1 MNMKRNSDFYKKP
14 ALAIFAILAAVALYF
29 IIAKS
34 NIGPIEGL
42 ATAGDIK
49 PASVAD
55 EDPDLKCPASGSG
68 ADPTKCTTADLM
80 KLAYDLAAD
89 PRTSVME
96 LDAISKVCSKRKFAG
111 YENFYFT
118 ALALRAATLYNTT
131 ANEKEFTKILEGM
144 TKGEKKKCF
153 DNDFMKSIKGLLV
166 GSKDEPTL
174 TVAQSEAVRCY
185 AHRFNAFNKCLKSCK

>member
-1 MNMKRNSDFYKKP
+1 MIMKRNSDFYKKP
-14 ALAIFAILAAVALYF
+14 ALVIFAILAAVALYF
-29 IIAKS
+29 IIAKLS
-34 NIGPIEGL
+34 FGSIEGL

-96 LDAISKVCSKRKFAG
+96 LDAIAKVCKSRTFTG
-111 YENFYFT
+111 YENFHFN
-118 ALALRAATLYNTT
+118 ALMLRAATLYNTT
-131 ANEKEFTKILEGM
+131 ANEKEFTKILEDM
-144 TKGEKKKCF
+144 TKKPQACYN
-153 DNDFMKSIKGLLV
+153 NDFMKSVKGLLV
-166 GSKDEPTL
+166 GSKDELTL
-174 TVAQSEAVRCY
+174 TVAQSEALRCY
-185 AHRFNAFNKCLKSCK
+185 AHRFNAFRKCLKSCK